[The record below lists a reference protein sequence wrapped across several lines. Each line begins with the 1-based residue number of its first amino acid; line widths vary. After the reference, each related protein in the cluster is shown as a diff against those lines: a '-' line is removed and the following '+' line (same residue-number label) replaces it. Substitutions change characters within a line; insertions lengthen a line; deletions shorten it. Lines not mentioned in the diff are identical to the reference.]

1 MIEPAVNIT
10 KKNGSATP
18 DDDAFRPN
26 STRTCGDPPK
36 KEYIYYLKNKK
47 RFFTVRM
54 KPYIL
59 CGLTALSLAAASCR
73 STTMNI
79 RTKPYPIARIDTTVQ
94 DNYHGTTVRDPYRW
108 LEDDRSAETA
118 AWVAA
123 ENDVTQDY
131 LAQIPFRDRIK
142 ERLTQ
147 LYDYPKEGTPFR
159 VGEYY
164 FFYKNDGLQN
174 QSVLYYQKGPEGE
187 PTVFL
192 DPNTLSDNGTA
203 ALNSV
208 TFSQDDRYAAYSVA
222 RSGSDWVE
230 ICVMEVETRRQLADT
245 IRWVKFSGAS
255 WAKEGFYYSRYDAP
269 AEEESAYSAKNESQ
283 KVYFHRLGTSQDQDR
298 LIYEDK
304 AHPLR
309 YFSGFES
316 DDNRWLFIVGSEGTS
331 GTEILYKSTAEPN
344 SGRFKTLFRG
354 FANDY
359 SVIDCVGDTAY
370 VLTNDGA
377 PNFRLAAVAL
387 TAADPA
393 ATLRNVIPE
402 SDHLLEW
409 ARTAGGVIFAGYLKD
424 ASSRVYQYSMEGRLV
439 REIELPGIGTAG
451 GFGGEA
457 EDTEV
462 FYGFSSFNMPPTS
475 YRYSIADGTS
485 TLYHRTQ
492 VSFDVSAFT
501 VEQVFYPSKDGTRVP
516 MFLVYKKG
524 LVRDGSNPV
533 YLYAYGGFN
542 ISRTPGFSAS
552 NILLLEQG
560 GIYALANIRG
570 GGEYGEAWHRAGM
583 LDKKQNVFDDFIA
596 AAEYLIAE
604 KYTSPERLAIAGGS
618 NGGLL
623 VGACLTQ
630 RPDLYCAT
638 FPMVGVLDMLRYHRF
653 TIGWGWVVEY
663 GSADNAADFPYL
675 YKYSPLHNIKPGT
688 CYPATMILTADHD
701 DRVVPA
707 HSFKFGA
714 TLQAAQT
721 AAGCDR
727 PILLRVESEAGH
739 GAGKP
744 ISKSIQEQADI
755 WSFFLWNAGIR
766 ELK

>member
-1 MIEPAVNIT
+1 MN
-10 KKNGSATP
+10 
-18 DDDAFRPN
+18 R
-26 STRTCGDPPK
+26 
-36 KEYIYYLKNKK
+36 YYLAGAALL
-47 RFFTVRM
+47 VAA
-54 KPYIL
+54 
-59 CGLTALSLAAASCR
+59 LTAGCQ
-73 STTMNI
+73 STMAI
-79 RTKPYPIARIDTTVQ
+79 KTKPYPETRKDTTVV
-94 DNYHGTTVRDPYRW
+94 DDYHGTRVADPYRW

-123 ENDVTQDY
+123 QNAVTQDY
-131 LAQIPFRDRIK
+131 LAQIPYREQIK
-142 ERLTQ
+142 QRLTE

-174 QSVLYYQKGPEGE
+174 QSVLYYQKGLDGTPE
-187 PTVFL
+187 VFL
-192 DPNTLSDNGTA
+192 DPNTLSKDGTV
-203 ALNSV
+203 ALNTV
-208 TFSQDDRYAAYSVA
+208 TFSKDDRYAAYSVS
-222 RSGSDWVE
+222 RSGSDWVD
-230 ICVMEVETRRQLADT
+230 IYVMEVATRKQLADK
-245 IRWVKFSGAS
+245 IEWVKFSGAS
-255 WAKEGFYYSRYDAP
+255 WGDGGFYYSRYDAP
-269 AEEESAYSAKNESQ
+269 AEGASAYSAKNEFQ
-283 KVYFHRLGTSQDQDR
+283 KVYFHKLGTSQAEDR

-304 AHPLR
+304 THPLR
-309 YFSGFES
+309 YFSGFVS
-316 DDNRWLFIVGSEGTS
+316 DDFRWLFIVGSEGTS
-331 GTEILYKSTAEPN
+331 GNEILYKNLTVPN
-344 SGRFKTLFRG
+344 ASFKTLFKG

-359 SVIDCVGDTAY
+359 SIVDCIGNTAY
-370 VLTNDGA
+370 VLTNAEA
-377 PNFRLAAVAL
+377 PNFRLVSVDLNAAV
-387 TAADPA
+387 PV
-393 ATLRNVIPE
+393 ATDVIPE
-402 SDHLLEW
+402 SENLLEW
-409 ARTAGGVIFAGYLKD
+409 ATTAGGAIFAGYLKD
-424 ASSRVYQYSMEGRLV
+424 ASSRVYQYGFDGALV
-439 REIELPGIGTAG
+439 REIALPGIGTAG
-451 GFGGEA
+451 GFSGEA

-462 FYGFSSFNMPPTS
+462 FYGFSSFNVPPTS
-475 YRYSIADGTS
+475 YRYTIADGTS
-485 TLYHRTQ
+485 TLYHETK
-492 VSFDVSAFT
+492 VNFDVSAFT

-524 LVRDGSNPV
+524 LKRDGSNPV

-583 LDKKQNVFDDFIA
+583 LEKKQNVFDDFIA

-604 KYTSPERLAIAGGS
+604 KYTSPQKLAIAGGS

-623 VGACLTQ
+623 IGACLTQ

-675 YKYSPLHNIKPGT
+675 YKYSPLHNIKRGT
-688 CYPATMILTADHD
+688 CYPPTMIMTADHD

-714 TLQAAQT
+714 TLQAAQ
-721 AAGCDR
+721 GCEN
-727 PILLRVESEAGH
+727 PILLRVESDAGH

-755 WSFFLWNAGIR
+755 WSFFLWNAGVR
-766 ELK
+766 NF

>member
-1 MIEPAVNIT
+1 MAI
-10 KKNGSATP
+10 K
-18 DDDAFRPN
+18 
-26 STRTCGDPPK
+26 
-36 KEYIYYLKNKK
+36 
-47 RFFTVRM
+47 
-54 KPYIL
+54 
-59 CGLTALSLAAASCR
+59 
-73 STTMNI
+73 
-79 RTKPYPIARIDTTVQ
+79 TKPYPETRKDTTVV
-94 DNYHGTTVRDPYRW
+94 DDYHGTQVADPYRW
-108 LEDDRSAETA
+108 LEDDRSTETA

-123 ENDVTQDY
+123 QNAVTQDY
-131 LAQIPFRDRIK
+131 LAQIPYREQIK
-142 ERLTQ
+142 QRLTE

-174 QSVLYYQKGPEGE
+174 QSVLYYQKGLDGTPE
-187 PTVFL
+187 VFL
-192 DPNTLSDNGTA
+192 DPNTLSKDGTV
-203 ALNSV
+203 ALNTV
-208 TFSQDDRYAAYSVA
+208 TFSKDDRYAAYSVS
-222 RSGSDWVE
+222 RSGSDWVD
-230 ICVMEVETRRQLADT
+230 IYVMEVATRKQLADK
-245 IRWVKFSGAS
+245 IEWVKFSGAS
-255 WAKEGFYYSRYDAP
+255 WGDGGFYYSRYDAP
-269 AEEESAYSAKNESQ
+269 AEGASAYSAKNEFQ
-283 KVYFHRLGTSQDQDR
+283 KVYFHKLGTSQVEDR

-304 AHPLR
+304 THPLR
-309 YFSGFES
+309 YFSGFVS
-316 DDNRWLFIVGSEGTS
+316 DDFRWLFIVGSEGTS
-331 GTEILYKSTAEPN
+331 GNEILYKNLTVPN
-344 SGRFKTLFRG
+344 ASFKTLFNG

-359 SVIDCVGDTAY
+359 SIVDCIGNTAY
-370 VLTNDGA
+370 VLTNAEA
-377 PNFRLAAVAL
+377 PNFRLVSVDLNAAV
-387 TAADPA
+387 PV
-393 ATLRNVIPE
+393 ATDVIPE
-402 SDHLLEW
+402 SENLLEW
-409 ARTAGGVIFAGYLKD
+409 ATTAGGAIFAGYLKD
-424 ASSRVYQYSMEGRLV
+424 ASSRVYQYGFDGALV
-439 REIELPGIGTAG
+439 REIALPGIGTAG
-451 GFGGEA
+451 GFSGEA

-462 FYGFSSFNMPPTS
+462 FYGFSSFNVPPTS
-475 YRYSIADGTS
+475 YRYTIADGTS
-485 TLYHRTQ
+485 TLYHETK
-492 VSFDVSAFT
+492 VNFDVSAFT

-524 LVRDGSNPV
+524 LKRDGSNPV

-583 LDKKQNVFDDFIA
+583 LEKKQNVFDDFIA

-604 KYTSPERLAIAGGS
+604 KYTSPQKLAIAGGS

-623 VGACLTQ
+623 IGACLTQ

-675 YKYSPLHNIKPGT
+675 YKYSPLHNIKRGT
-688 CYPATMILTADHD
+688 CYPPTMIMTADHD

-714 TLQAAQT
+714 TLQAAQ
-721 AAGCDR
+721 GCEN
-727 PILLRVESEAGH
+727 PILLRVESDAGH

-755 WSFFLWNAGIR
+755 WSFFLWNAGVR
-766 ELK
+766 NF

>member
-1 MIEPAVNIT
+1 MAI
-10 KKNGSATP
+10 K
-18 DDDAFRPN
+18 
-26 STRTCGDPPK
+26 
-36 KEYIYYLKNKK
+36 
-47 RFFTVRM
+47 
-54 KPYIL
+54 
-59 CGLTALSLAAASCR
+59 
-73 STTMNI
+73 
-79 RTKPYPIARIDTTVQ
+79 TKPYPETRKDTTVV
-94 DNYHGTTVRDPYRW
+94 DDYHGTRVADPYRW
-108 LEDDRSAETA
+108 LEDDRSTETA

-123 ENDVTQDY
+123 QNAVTQDY
-131 LAQIPFRDRIK
+131 LAQIPYREQIK
-142 ERLTQ
+142 QRLTE

-174 QSVLYYQKGPEGE
+174 QSVLYYQKGLDGTPE
-187 PTVFL
+187 VFL
-192 DPNTLSDNGTA
+192 DPNTLSKDGTV
-203 ALNSV
+203 ALNTV
-208 TFSQDDRYAAYSVA
+208 TFSKDDRYAAYSVS
-222 RSGSDWVE
+222 RSGSDWVD
-230 ICVMEVETRRQLADT
+230 IYVMEVATRKQLADK
-245 IRWVKFSGAS
+245 IEWVKFSGAS
-255 WAKEGFYYSRYDAP
+255 WGDGGFYYSRYDAP
-269 AEEESAYSAKNESQ
+269 AEGASAYSAKNEFQ
-283 KVYFHRLGTSQDQDR
+283 KVYFHKLGTPQAEDR

-304 AHPLR
+304 THPLR
-309 YFSGFES
+309 YFSGFVS
-316 DDNRWLFIVGSEGTS
+316 DDFRWLFIVGSEGTS
-331 GTEILYKSTAEPN
+331 GNEILYKNLTVPN
-344 SGRFKTLFRG
+344 ASFKTLFKG

-359 SVIDCVGDTAY
+359 SIVDCIGNTAY
-370 VLTNDGA
+370 VLTNAEA
-377 PNFRLAAVAL
+377 PNFRLVSVDLNAAV
-387 TAADPA
+387 PV
-393 ATLRNVIPE
+393 ATDVIPE
-402 SDHLLEW
+402 SENLLEW
-409 ARTAGGVIFAGYLKD
+409 ATTAGGAIFAGYLKD
-424 ASSRVYQYSMEGRLV
+424 ASSRVYQYGFDGALV
-439 REIELPGIGTAG
+439 REIALPGIGTAG
-451 GFGGEA
+451 GFSGEA

-462 FYGFSSFNMPPTS
+462 FYGFSSFNVPPTS
-475 YRYSIADGTS
+475 YRYTIADGTS
-485 TLYHRTQ
+485 TLYHETK
-492 VSFDVSAFT
+492 VNFDVSAFT

-524 LVRDGSNPV
+524 LKRDGSNPV

-583 LDKKQNVFDDFIA
+583 LEKKQNVFNDFIA

-604 KYTSPERLAIAGGS
+604 KYTSPQKLAIAGGS

-623 VGACLTQ
+623 IGACLTQ

-675 YKYSPLHNIKPGT
+675 YKYSPLHNIKRGT
-688 CYPATMILTADHD
+688 CYPPTMIMTADHD

-714 TLQAAQT
+714 TLQAAQ
-721 AAGCDR
+721 GCEN
-727 PILLRVESEAGH
+727 PILLRVESDAGH

-755 WSFFLWNAGIR
+755 WSFFLWNAGVR
-766 ELK
+766 NF

>member
-1 MIEPAVNIT
+1 
-10 KKNGSATP
+10 
-18 DDDAFRPN
+18 
-26 STRTCGDPPK
+26 
-36 KEYIYYLKNKK
+36 
-47 RFFTVRM
+47 M

-344 SGRFKTLFRG
+344 GGRFRTLFRG

-377 PNFRLAAVAL
+377 PNFRLAAVDL

-727 PILLRVESEAGH
+727 PVLLRVESEAGH

>member
-1 MIEPAVNIT
+1 MN
-10 KKNGSATP
+10 
-18 DDDAFRPN
+18 R
-26 STRTCGDPPK
+26 
-36 KEYIYYLKNKK
+36 YYLAGAALL
-47 RFFTVRM
+47 VAA
-54 KPYIL
+54 
-59 CGLTALSLAAASCR
+59 LTAGCQ
-73 STTMNI
+73 STMAI
-79 RTKPYPIARIDTTVQ
+79 KTKPYPETRKDTTVV
-94 DNYHGTTVRDPYRW
+94 DDYHGTRVADPYRW

-123 ENDVTQDY
+123 QNAVTQDY
-131 LAQIPFRDRIK
+131 LAQIPYREQIK
-142 ERLTQ
+142 QRLTE

-174 QSVLYYQKGPEGE
+174 QSVLYYQKGLDGTPE
-187 PTVFL
+187 VFL
-192 DPNTLSDNGTA
+192 DPNTLSKDGTV
-203 ALNSV
+203 ALNTV
-208 TFSQDDRYAAYSVA
+208 TFSKDDRYAAYSVS
-222 RSGSDWVE
+222 RSGSDWVD
-230 ICVMEVETRRQLADT
+230 IYVMEVATRKQLADK
-245 IRWVKFSGAS
+245 IEWVKFSGAS
-255 WAKEGFYYSRYDAP
+255 WGDGGFYYSRYDAP
-269 AEEESAYSAKNESQ
+269 AEGASAYSAKNEFQ
-283 KVYFHRLGTSQDQDR
+283 KVYFHKLGTSQVEDR

-304 AHPLR
+304 THPLR
-309 YFSGFES
+309 YFSGFVS
-316 DDNRWLFIVGSEGTS
+316 DDFRWLFIVGSEGTS
-331 GTEILYKSTAEPN
+331 GNEILYKNLTVPN
-344 SGRFKTLFRG
+344 ASFKTLFNG

-359 SVIDCVGDTAY
+359 SIVDCIGNTAY
-370 VLTNDGA
+370 VLTNAEA
-377 PNFRLAAVAL
+377 PNFRLVSVDLNAAV
-387 TAADPA
+387 PV
-393 ATLRNVIPE
+393 ATDVIPE
-402 SDHLLEW
+402 SENLLEW
-409 ARTAGGVIFAGYLKD
+409 ATTAGGAIFAGYLKD
-424 ASSRVYQYSMEGRLV
+424 ASSRVYQYGFDGALV
-439 REIELPGIGTAG
+439 REIALPGIGTAG
-451 GFGGEA
+451 GFSGEA

-462 FYGFSSFNMPPTS
+462 FYGFSSFNVPPTS
-475 YRYSIADGTS
+475 YRYTIADGTS
-485 TLYHRTQ
+485 TLYHETK
-492 VSFDVSAFT
+492 VNFDVSAFT

-524 LVRDGSNPV
+524 LKRDGSNPV

-583 LDKKQNVFDDFIA
+583 LEKKQNVFDDFIA

-604 KYTSPERLAIAGGS
+604 KYTSPQKLAIAGGS

-623 VGACLTQ
+623 IGACLTQ

-675 YKYSPLHNIKPGT
+675 YKYSPLHNIKRGT
-688 CYPATMILTADHD
+688 CYPPTMIMTADHD

-714 TLQAAQT
+714 TLQAAQ
-721 AAGCDR
+721 GCEN
-727 PILLRVESEAGH
+727 PILLRVESDAGH

-755 WSFFLWNAGIR
+755 WSFFLWNAGVR
-766 ELK
+766 NF

>member
-1 MIEPAVNIT
+1 MN
-10 KKNGSATP
+10 
-18 DDDAFRPN
+18 R
-26 STRTCGDPPK
+26 
-36 KEYIYYLKNKK
+36 YYLAGAALL
-47 RFFTVRM
+47 VAA
-54 KPYIL
+54 
-59 CGLTALSLAAASCR
+59 LTAGCQ
-73 STTMNI
+73 STMAI
-79 RTKPYPIARIDTTVQ
+79 KTKPYPETRKDTTVV
-94 DNYHGTTVRDPYRW
+94 DDYHGTRVADPYRW
-108 LEDDRSAETA
+108 LEDDRSTETA

-123 ENDVTQDY
+123 QNAVTQDY
-131 LAQIPFRDRIK
+131 LAQIPYREQIK
-142 ERLTQ
+142 QRLTE

-174 QSVLYYQKGPEGE
+174 QSVLYYQKGLDGTPE
-187 PTVFL
+187 VFL
-192 DPNTLSDNGTA
+192 DPNTLSKDGTV
-203 ALNSV
+203 ALNTV
-208 TFSQDDRYAAYSVA
+208 TFSKDDRYAAYSVS
-222 RSGSDWVE
+222 RSGSDWVD
-230 ICVMEVETRRQLADT
+230 IYVMEVATRKQLADK
-245 IRWVKFSGAS
+245 IEWVKFSGAS
-255 WAKEGFYYSRYDAP
+255 WGDGGFYYSRYDAP
-269 AEEESAYSAKNESQ
+269 AEGASAYSAKNEFQ
-283 KVYFHRLGTSQDQDR
+283 KVYFHKLGTSQVEDR

-304 AHPLR
+304 THPLR
-309 YFSGFES
+309 YFSGFVS
-316 DDNRWLFIVGSEGTS
+316 DDFRWLFIVGSEGTS
-331 GTEILYKSTAEPN
+331 GNEILYKNLTVPN
-344 SGRFKTLFRG
+344 ASFKTLFKG

-359 SVIDCVGDTAY
+359 SIVDCIGNTAY
-370 VLTNDGA
+370 VLTNAEA
-377 PNFRLAAVAL
+377 PNFRLVSVDLNAAV
-387 TAADPA
+387 PV
-393 ATLRNVIPE
+393 ATDVIPE
-402 SDHLLEW
+402 SENLLEW
-409 ARTAGGVIFAGYLKD
+409 ATTAGGAIFAGYLKD
-424 ASSRVYQYSMEGRLV
+424 ASSRVYQYGFDGALV
-439 REIELPGIGTAG
+439 REIALPGIGTAG
-451 GFGGEA
+451 GFSGEA

-462 FYGFSSFNMPPTS
+462 FYGFSSFNVPPTS
-475 YRYSIADGTS
+475 YRYTIADGTS
-485 TLYHRTQ
+485 TLYHETK
-492 VSFDVSAFT
+492 VNFDVSAFT

-524 LVRDGSNPV
+524 LKRDGSNPV

-583 LDKKQNVFDDFIA
+583 LEKKQYVFDDFIA

-604 KYTSPERLAIAGGS
+604 KYTSPQKLAIAGGS

-623 VGACLTQ
+623 IGACLTQ

-675 YKYSPLHNIKPGT
+675 YKYSPLHNIKRGT
-688 CYPATMILTADHD
+688 CYPPTMIMTADHD

-714 TLQAAQT
+714 TLQAAQ
-721 AAGCDR
+721 GCEN
-727 PILLRVESEAGH
+727 PILLRVESDAGH

-755 WSFFLWNAGIR
+755 WSFFLWNAGVR
-766 ELK
+766 NF

>member
-1 MIEPAVNIT
+1 MN
-10 KKNGSATP
+10 
-18 DDDAFRPN
+18 R
-26 STRTCGDPPK
+26 
-36 KEYIYYLKNKK
+36 YYLAGAALL
-47 RFFTVRM
+47 VAA
-54 KPYIL
+54 
-59 CGLTALSLAAASCR
+59 LTAGCQ
-73 STTMNI
+73 STMAI
-79 RTKPYPIARIDTTVQ
+79 KTKPYPETRKDTTVV
-94 DNYHGTTVRDPYRW
+94 DDYHGTRVADPYRW
-108 LEDDRSAETA
+108 LEDDRSTETA

-123 ENDVTQDY
+123 QNAVTQDY
-131 LAQIPFRDRIK
+131 LAQIPYREQIK
-142 ERLTQ
+142 QRLTE

-174 QSVLYYQKGPEGE
+174 QSVLYYQKGLDGTPE
-187 PTVFL
+187 VFL
-192 DPNTLSDNGTA
+192 DPNTLSKDGTV
-203 ALNSV
+203 ALNTV
-208 TFSQDDRYAAYSVA
+208 TFSKDDRYAAYSVS
-222 RSGSDWVE
+222 RSGSDWVD
-230 ICVMEVETRRQLADT
+230 IYVMEVATRKQLADK
-245 IRWVKFSGAS
+245 IEWVKFSGAS
-255 WAKEGFYYSRYDAP
+255 WGDGGFYYSRYDAP
-269 AEEESAYSAKNESQ
+269 AEGASAYSAKNEFQ
-283 KVYFHRLGTSQDQDR
+283 KVYFHKLGTSQAEDR

-304 AHPLR
+304 THPLR
-309 YFSGFES
+309 YFSGFVS
-316 DDNRWLFIVGSEGTS
+316 DDFRWLFIVGSEGTS
-331 GTEILYKSTAEPN
+331 GNEILYKNLTVPN
-344 SGRFKTLFRG
+344 ASFKTLFKG

-359 SVIDCVGDTAY
+359 SIVDCIGNTAY
-370 VLTNDGA
+370 VLTNAEA
-377 PNFRLAAVAL
+377 PNFRLVSVDLNAAV
-387 TAADPA
+387 PV
-393 ATLRNVIPE
+393 ATDVIPE
-402 SDHLLEW
+402 SENLLEW
-409 ARTAGGVIFAGYLKD
+409 ATTAGGAIFAGYLKD
-424 ASSRVYQYSMEGRLV
+424 ASSRVYQYGFDGALV
-439 REIELPGIGTAG
+439 REIALPGIGTAG
-451 GFGGEA
+451 GFSGEA

-462 FYGFSSFNMPPTS
+462 FYGFSSFNVPPTS
-475 YRYSIADGTS
+475 YRYTIADGTS
-485 TLYHRTQ
+485 TLYHETK
-492 VSFDVSAFT
+492 VNFDVSAFT

-524 LVRDGSNPV
+524 LKRDGSNPV

-583 LDKKQNVFDDFIA
+583 LEKKQYVFDDFIA

-604 KYTSPERLAIAGGS
+604 KYTSPQKLAIAGGS

-623 VGACLTQ
+623 IGACLTQ

-675 YKYSPLHNIKPGT
+675 YKYSPLHNIKRGT
-688 CYPATMILTADHD
+688 CYPPTMIMTADHD

-714 TLQAAQT
+714 TLQAAQ
-721 AAGCDR
+721 GCEN
-727 PILLRVESEAGH
+727 PILLRVESDAGH

-755 WSFFLWNAGIR
+755 WSFFLWNAGVR
-766 ELK
+766 NF

>member
-18 DDDAFRPN
+18 DHDAFHPN

-377 PNFRLAAVAL
+377 PNFRLAAVDL

-623 VGACLTQ
+623 GACLTQ

-663 GSADNAADFPYL
+663 GSADKAEDFPYL

-727 PILLRVESEAGH
+727 PILLRVEFEAGH